1 LLQGGEIGLRI
12 ATKAQL
18 APTTLVARVE
28 VLTQCLPGADIR
40 EPQVSSRET
49 TESRGTGSH
58 HAYRATHDQG
68 GRCALAPGDAPLDMA
83 SGAKELFE
91 VIVGARQVFDLVVL
105 EESVPITRG
114 DFAEV
119 CDCRSER
126 PQAVLLLFHGL
137 QQLLIRLLEGAH
149 IALLSV
155 SEQMSG
161 LMHPRIGLPDG
172 RPERLCRR

>member
-1 LLQGGEIGLRI
+1 MFQ
-12 ATKAQL
+12 
-18 APTTLVARVE
+18 
-28 VLTQCLPGADIR
+28 
-40 EPQVSSRET
+40 
-49 TESRGTGSH
+49 
-58 HAYRATHDQG
+58 
-68 GRCALAPGDAPLDMA
+68 
-83 SGAKELFE
+83 

-105 EESVPITRG
+105 EESVPVTRG

-161 LMHPRIGLPDG
+161 LMHPGIGLPDG